1 MKGPTKVDLMLLIA
15 RVERSAVYQQA
26 LEHLLLGH
34 HLFACYLT
42 RRELR
47 GESVE
52 ALQRAQERSSED
64 TRNVCA
70 PPRHRP
76 RETTVPHSLRFHAGP
91 GPYSFIDL
99 VHGPQVLS
107 PANITGDFTVKRA
120 DGIFAYHLTV
130 TVDDAAMDISLV
142 VRGDDLLPATA
153 AHLELQAAL
162 GLPTPRYAHI
172 PLLLDTLGR
181 PLAKRR
187 GTLSLSELRAK
198 GVTAE
203 RVVGLLAYSLGIL
216 PKPMHLSTAEF
227 KAIFTLNKIS
237 KLPHRLSPPELSW
250 LLY

>member
-15 RVERSAVYQQA
+15 RVSAA
-26 LEHLLLGH
+26 P
-34 HLFACYLT
+34 CT
-42 RRELR
+42 SR
-47 GESVE
+47 
-52 ALQRAQERSSED
+52 RSSACFSG
-64 TRNVCA
+64 TTYSHAILPGANCA
-70 PPRHRP
+70 VSPWRLYNALKNARPRIRGYCAAPRHRP
-76 RETTVPHSLRFHAGP
+76 KETTVPHSLRFHAGP

-142 VRGDDLLPATA
+142 VRGDDLLPVTA

-216 PKPMHLSTAEF
+216 PKPMRLSAAEF

-237 KLPHRLSPPELSW
+237 KSPHRLSPPELSW